1 MKAAHI
7 PLPQF
12 VNEDQE
18 RDLDGASSAS
28 ATASVTVSGT
38 SQARGNSS
46 DDEIKIFSWQ
56 EKVFSR
62 YEVSYIKNCF
72 IIYYTKPF

>member
-12 VNEDQE
+12 VSEDQE

-38 SQARGNSS
+38 SQVRGNISE
-46 DDEIKIFSWQ
+46 DEVRVFSWQ

-62 YEVSYIKNCF
+62 YEVN
-72 IIYYTKPF
+72 